1 MKKLYSRTVM
11 RSLAALWLAL
21 MAAVPAQ
28 AALQVDI
35 TESADSTVPIA
46 ISPFGSDGGNL
57 PVDIADVASNDLAST
72 GLFDVLDRNNMVA
85 RPSKPEQVNYSNWR
99 ASSVDNLVVGSVES
113 NGRGGYKLRFDI
125 LDVYQ
130 GHSIASFSLTAGRN
144 QLRDAA
150 HTVANLI
157 YEEFIGKKGYFLSQ
171 ISYITVANEGGRQ
184 RFRLLVSDYDGSNPA
199 TVYSS
204 RDPILSPA
212 WSPDGK
218 RLAYVAFDVKRGRTS
233 LRVQDLRTGNIR
245 EISSREGINGAPA
258 WSPDGNRLAMTLSYR
273 GSPDIYVYNLNTNQM
288 TQVTNNGAIDTEPT
302 WSPDGNHIAFTSD
315 RAGQPQIYRMRSDG
329 SQVERLTFSGQSNQ
343 RADYSPDGKAI
354 AMVQK
359 SDNGFRVAV
368 RDLETNNM
376 RIVSE
381 GPLDDSPNFAPNG
394 QAIIYAKQGRGSELA
409 TVSIDGKVRTR
420 LSQSGEVRA
429 PAWGPL
435 RR

>member
-1 MKKLYSRTVM
+1 MKNAYYRRVVG
-11 RSLAALWLAL
+11 SLATLWLAL
-21 MAAVPAQ
+21 VVALPAQ

-35 TESADSTVPIA
+35 TDSAESAVPIA
-46 ISPFGSDGGNL
+46 ISPFGSDGANL
-57 PVDIADVASNDLAST
+57 PVDIAKVASNDLAST

-85 RPSKPEQVNYSNWR
+85 SPSRPDDVNYSNWR
-99 ASSVDNLVVGSVES
+99 ASSVDNLVVGTAES
-113 NGRGGYKLRFDI
+113 NGRGGYRLQFDV

-130 GHSIASFSLTAGRN
+130 GRSIARFTLNAGRN

-157 YEEFIGKKGYFLSQ
+157 YEKFIGKKGYFLSQ
-171 ISYITVANEGGRQ
+171 ISYITVANEGGKQ

-212 WSPDGK
+212 WAPGGQ
-218 RLAYVAFDVKRGRTS
+218 RLAYVAFDVARGRTS
-233 LRVQDLRTGNIR
+233 LRVQDLQTGNIR
-245 EISSREGINGAPA
+245 EISAREGINGAPA
-258 WSPDGNRLAMTLSYR
+258 WSPDGNRLAMTLSFR
-273 GSPDIYVYNLNTNQM
+273 GNPDIYVYNLNTDQL
-288 TQVTNNGAIDTEPT
+288 TQVTNNSAIDTEPT
-302 WSPDGNHIAFTSD
+302 WAPDGNHIAFTSD
-315 RAGQPQIYRMRSDG
+315 RAGQPQVYRMRSDG

-343 RADYSPDGKAI
+343 RADYAPDGSAI

-359 SDNGFRVAV
+359 SGNGFRIAV

-376 RIVSE
+376 RVVSE

-394 QAIIYAKQGRGSELA
+394 QAIIYAKQGRNNELA
-409 TVSIDGKVRTR
+409 TVSIDGKVRSR
-420 LSQSGEVRA
+420 LSQSGEVRE

-435 RR
+435 GY